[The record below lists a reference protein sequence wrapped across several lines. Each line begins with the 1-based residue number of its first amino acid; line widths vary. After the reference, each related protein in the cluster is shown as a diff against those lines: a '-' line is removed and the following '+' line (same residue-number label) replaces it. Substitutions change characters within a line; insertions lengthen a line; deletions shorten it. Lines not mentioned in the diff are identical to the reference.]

1 MQLRK
6 QGHMIALQSQHTQG
20 IRPMKDAAR
29 TPRRLLMG
37 AGLLACLVPASVG
50 TAAQSD
56 LRWQSSRDA
65 TSTPAAPVPLKAGP
79 SPLLPAGAR
88 PMPLAGNFDV
98 ARFEAMAQAVVANQ
112 RVPGLA
118 MAIVHKGE
126 VLSARGYGITDVN
139 AAEPVDAHTVF
150 RLASLSKPFA
160 GTVTGLLVAEGSLRW
175 DSNIADFMPAL
186 RFSRPDAAGKLTV
199 ADVLSHRV
207 GLGRNTYDRDIER
220 NVDYRSLV
228 QRLANAPMTCDVGD
242 CYSYQN
248 VAFSLVGDVVSAASG
263 QFFSEAVN
271 SRIFKPLGMDDA
283 SYGLEGIQASPRW
296 AKPHVRAGGGWR
308 SLTPKPTY
316 YRVAPAAGVNASIS
330 DMAQWLIAQSGR
342 RPDVLPAPLLATLQ
356 QPLVSTPG
364 EMRSSSWRRQ
374 RLGDAGYA
382 LGWRVYDYSGHR
394 VVFHAGAVQGY
405 RGLMA
410 LMPDRDLGVVVL
422 WNGESSLPTGLLP
435 TILDSAIGLA
445 PQQWLDVDLEEI
457 DDRLLA
463 NAAAEQE
470 QVPAATRDTPS
481 ARSSAG
487 GSGGTT
493 ASSARP
499 H

>member
-1 MQLRK
+1 
-6 QGHMIALQSQHTQG
+6 
-20 IRPMKDAAR
+20 MKDAAR
-29 TPRRLLMG
+29 TPRRLLLG
-37 AGLLACLVPASVG
+37 AGLVACLTPMAVG
-50 TAAQSD
+50 TAAQTE
-56 LRWQSSRDA
+56 LRREASSHVQSPPAQSRAVAADA
-65 TSTPAAPVPLKAGP
+65 
-79 SPLLPAGAR
+79 SPLLPPGTK
-88 PMPLAGNFDV
+88 PVPLADGFDV

-126 VLSARGYGITDVN
+126 VLSARGYGITDVSN
-139 AAEPVDAHTVF
+139 AEPVDAHTVF

-175 DSNIADFMPAL
+175 DSHIADFMPAL
-186 RFSRPDAAGKLTV
+186 QLARPDAAARLTV

-263 QFFSEAVN
+263 QFFSEAVAG
-271 SRIFKPLGMDDA
+271 RIFKPLGMDDA

-308 SLTPKPTY
+308 SLMPKPTY

-364 EMRSSSWRRQ
+364 EMRSSGWRRQ

-410 LMPDRDLGVVVL
+410 MMPEREIGVVVL

-445 PQQWLDVDLEEI
+445 PQQWLDVDFADVDEL
-457 DDRLLA
+457 LLA
-463 NAAAEQE
+463 NAGEDAGAVSISTGPEAA
-470 QVPAATRDTPS
+470 A
-481 ARSSAG
+481 
-487 GSGGTT
+487 GSGGGA
-493 ASSARP
+493 ASDARP
-499 H
+499 E

>member
-1 MQLRK
+1 
-6 QGHMIALQSQHTQG
+6 
-20 IRPMKDAAR
+20 MKDAAR
-29 TPRRLLMG
+29 TPRRLLLG
-37 AGLLACLVPASVG
+37 AGLVACLTPMAVG
-50 TAAQSD
+50 TAAQTE
-56 LRWQSSRDA
+56 LRREASSHVQSPPAQSRAVVADA
-65 TSTPAAPVPLKAGP
+65 
-79 SPLLPAGAR
+79 SPLLPPGTK
-88 PMPLAGNFDV
+88 PMPLADGFDV

-126 VLSARGYGITDVN
+126 VLSARGYGITDVSN
-139 AAEPVDAHTVF
+139 AEPVDAHTVF

-175 DSNIADFMPAL
+175 DSHIADFMPAL
-186 RFSRPDAAGKLTV
+186 QLARPDAAARLTV

-263 QFFSEAVN
+263 QFFSEAVAG
-271 SRIFKPLGMDDA
+271 RIFKPLGMDDA

-308 SLTPKPTY
+308 SLMPKPTY

-364 EMRSSSWRRQ
+364 EMRSSGWRRQ

-410 LMPDRDLGVVVL
+410 MMPEREIGVVVL

-445 PQQWLDVDLEEI
+445 PQQWLDVDFADVDEL
-457 DDRLLA
+457 LLA
-463 NAAAEQE
+463 NAGEDAGAVSISTGPEAA
-470 QVPAATRDTPS
+470 A
-481 ARSSAG
+481 
-487 GSGGTT
+487 GSGGGA
-493 ASSARP
+493 ASDARP
-499 H
+499 E